1 MGKKNKKDKK
11 EPSTG
16 PQGPAGLPTREII
29 FLLDRSSS
37 MESMQSAAIQ
47 GFNAFLESQK
57 KAFGDVRFTL
67 TLFDRNPIKLYDRVP
82 IGELPALTPQSY
94 LLGYGTALF
103 DTLGMTLADVLKRHC
118 TANQGVTANRLV
130 LAVLTDGY
138 DSVSRIYSNKH
149 VSDYLEIMKGF
160 PSVEMVFLAAGPG
173 ALHQCQLLKLPLRS
187 TKAIDHTAQGL
198 NEGFKHLKRV
208 TAVCFVVKPDD
219 ND

>member
-1 MGKKNKKDKK
+1 MGKKDRKAK
-11 EPSTG
+11 TGFGIG
-16 PQGPAGLPTREII
+16 PQFRADRPTREII

-47 GFNAFLESQK
+47 GFNSFLESQK

-82 IGELPALTPQSY
+82 IRDVPALTPQSY

-103 DTLGMTLADVLKRHC
+103 DTLGLTLAEVFKRHC
-118 TANQGVTANRLV
+118 AANQGVTANQLV

-138 DSVSRIYSNKH
+138 DSVSRIYTHKH
-149 VSDYLEIMKGF
+149 ISDYLEIMKGF
-160 PSVEMVFLAAGPG
+160 TTVEMVFLAAGPD
-173 ALHQCQLLKLPLRS
+173 ALHQCQLLNIPLKNTR
-187 TKAIDHTAQGL
+187 AVDQTAQGL

-208 TAVCFVVKPDD
+208 TAVCFIIKPDGKD
-219 ND
+219 